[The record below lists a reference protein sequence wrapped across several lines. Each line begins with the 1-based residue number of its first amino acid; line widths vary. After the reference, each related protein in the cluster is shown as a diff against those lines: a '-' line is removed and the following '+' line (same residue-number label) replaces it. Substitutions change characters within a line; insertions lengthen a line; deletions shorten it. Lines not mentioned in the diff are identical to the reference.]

1 MKKVLYS
8 IFILLAGVLVT
19 SCSDDSHVNVIS
31 VNTFGNK
38 VCRNDNVKV
47 FVTVDTDW
55 DEKPSYKWGCN
66 GGSMTNPQGLF
77 ENVWKAPNEP
87 GTYEIWVEVESGK
100 SKDKRSA
107 YITVTDELFYSNF
120 ETPYYNEGYSNSSMT
135 LAQQS
140 SNCLKL
146 TSSGNKG
153 VFQRNWGTAL
163 KAPYSM
169 QMQYNPQTFSKGY
182 TIDFRIAFN
191 ELDESNKILRD
202 VNFSVEPNTG
212 ATSVYAQY
220 VNKGNGK
227 IESYTTNQQTISD
240 FKFTKKWKYVSV
252 SLDANNKFIV
262 YADGA
267 KLLESDILTAQFP
280 QSSYPIKGSGVAMTN
295 KAVAWL
301 DDMTVMDN
309 GEILTAVAR
318 NR

>member
-19 SCSDDSHVNVIS
+19 SCSDDSYVNIIS

-66 GGSMTNPQGLF
+66 GGDMTNPQGLF

-153 VFQRNWGTAL
+153 VFQRNWDEAL
-163 KAPYSM
+163 TAPYSM

-191 ELDESNKILRD
+191 ELDESNKILRN

-220 VNKGNGK
+220 VNKNNGK
-227 IESYTTNQQTISD
+227 IETATTNEQTISA
-240 FKFTKKWKYVSV
+240 FKFTKKWKFVSV

-267 KLLESDILTAQFP
+267 KLLESDILTSQFP

>member
-8 IFILLAGVLVT
+8 IFMLLAGVLIT
-19 SCSDDSHVNVIS
+19 SCSDDSYVNIIS

-47 FVTVDTDW
+47 FVTADVDW
-55 DEKPSYKWGCN
+55 DELPTYKWGCN
-66 GGSMTNPQGLF
+66 GGKMTNPQGLF

-87 GTYEIWVEVESGK
+87 GTYEIWVEVESGG

-107 YITVTDELFYSNF
+107 YITVTEELFYSNF

-153 VFQRNWGTAL
+153 VFQRNWENTL

-191 ELDESNKILRD
+191 ELDETNKLLRN

-220 VNKGNGK
+220 VNKANGT
-227 IESYTTNQQTISD
+227 IETITTDAQTISD

-252 SLDANNKFIV
+252 SLDASNKFIV
-262 YADGA
+262 YADGV
-267 KLLESDILTAQFP
+267 KIVESNILTSQFP
-280 QSSYPIKGSGVAMTN
+280 QSQYPIKGSGVAMTN

-309 GEILTAVAR
+309 GEICTAVAR

>member
-19 SCSDDSHVNVIS
+19 SCSDDSYVNVIS

-220 VNKGNGK
+220 VNKGNGM

-262 YADGA
+262 YADGE
-267 KLLESDILTAQFP
+267 KLLESDILTSQFP

>member
-19 SCSDDSHVNVIS
+19 SCSDDSYVNVIS

-66 GGSMTNPQGLF
+66 CGDMTNPQGLF

-140 SNCLKL
+140 SKHLKL

-153 VFQRNWGTAL
+153 VFQRNWENAL
-163 KAPYSM
+163 TAPYSM

-191 ELDESNKILRD
+191 ELDETNKLLRN

-220 VNKGNGK
+220 VNKANGT
-227 IESYTTNQQTISD
+227 IETITTDAQTISD

-252 SLDANNKFIV
+252 SLDASNKFIV
-262 YADGA
+262 YADGI
-267 KLLESDILTAQFP
+267 KIVESNILTSQFP
-280 QSSYPIKGSGVAMTN
+280 QSQYPIKGSGVAMTN

-309 GEILTAVAR
+309 GEILKGTAR